1 MTSAH
6 ADWPASPGSTL
17 FERRT
22 LTRLPLPRAALSLCL
37 TALAALCGCSNAGE
51 APDMAPPGV
60 KVIDCTD
67 AAVHQTL
74 IGALLNNTWNKRS
87 AGEGPWRQC
96 LRSREREGRTEYGW
110 SWHWPSRD
118 GLYAYPSLLVGSSP
132 WSDRPSNDPR
142 FPRRIADTRS
152 MLIDFDTESQFEGKK
167 NLAAE
172 FWLTRIA
179 PEPGKSNQGAIKAEL
194 MIWNEASKGLVS
206 KDDKPVAVVEIDG
219 AKWVLYVKRNWGEVS
234 GGSNERWTFITYHA
248 LVPAPNARYD
258 ARKFFQD
265 AIERGLLSEGDSI
278 AGVELGNELVSGT
291 GSTWIKRF
299 ELSVQ

>member
-1 MTSAH
+1 
-6 ADWPASPGSTL
+6 
-17 FERRT
+17 
-22 LTRLPLPRAALSLCL
+22 
-37 TALAALCGCSNAGE
+37 
-51 APDMAPPGV
+51 MAPPGV

-67 AAVHQTL
+67 AAVHPTP

-87 AGEGPWRQC
+87 AGAGPWRQC

-118 GLYAYPSLLVGSSP
+118 GLYAYPSLLVGGSP

-172 FWLTRIA
+172 FWLTRTA

-206 KDDKPVAVVEIDG
+206 ESDKPTAVVEIDG
-219 AKWVLYVKRNWGEVS
+219 AKWVLYVKRNWGEVN
-234 GGSNERWTFITYHA
+234 GGSSERWTFITYHA
-248 LVPAPNARYD
+248 VVPAPTARYD

-265 AIERGLLSEGDSI
+265 AIERGLLAETDSI

-299 ELSVQ
+299 ELAVQ